1 MGYNVYPKYLEDA
14 AKTHWTVKMLYA
26 FGVLQIIACTLIGAV
41 FARPI
46 CYTIW
51 LVMVGSSPYAPD
63 GLVTLLGALIGLMI
77 GIITSVG
84 IWAAALVIDDIH
96 TLRLHSQAYIV
107 VETDNPH
114 LGK

>member
-26 FGVLQIIACTLIGAV
+26 FGVLQIILCTLIGAV

-46 CYTIW
+46 CYSLW
-51 LVMVGSSPYAPD
+51 NVMGASLYAPD
-63 GLVTLLGALIGLMI
+63 GIVALLGALIGLMI
-77 GIITSVG
+77 GIVTSVG

-96 TLRLHSQAYIV
+96 TMRLHSQAYIV
-107 VETDNPH
+107 VETNNPH

>member
-26 FGVLQIIACTLIGAV
+26 FGVLQIILCTLIGVV

-46 CYTIW
+46 CYALW
-51 LVMVGSSPYAPD
+51 QVMGSSLYVPD
-63 GLVTLLGALIGLMI
+63 GMVALLGALIGLLI
-77 GIITSVG
+77 GIVTSVG

-96 TLRLHSQAYIV
+96 TMRLHSQAYIV
-107 VETDNPH
+107 VETNNPH

>member
-26 FGVLQIIACTLIGAV
+26 FGALQIILCTLIGAV

-46 CYTIW
+46 CYSLW
-51 LVMVGSSPYAPD
+51 QVMGSSLYVPD
-63 GLVTLLGALIGLMI
+63 GIVALLGALIGLMV
-77 GIITSVG
+77 GIVTSVG

-96 TLRLHSQAYIV
+96 TMRLHSQAYIV
-107 VETDNPH
+107 VETNNPH

>member
-26 FGVLQIIACTLIGAV
+26 FGVLQIVLCTLIGAV

-46 CYTIW
+46 CYSLW
-51 LVMVGSSPYAPD
+51 HAMGFSLNGPD
-63 GLVTLLGALIGLMI
+63 GMVVLLGALIGLMI
-77 GIITSVG
+77 GIVTSVG